1 MKSVLKVM
9 VDVIES
15 VKQATRAT
23 ALARSGKWKEAQAMY
38 TK

>member
-1 MKSVLKVM
+1 MKSVLRVI
-9 VDVIES
+9 VDIIES
-15 VKQATRAT
+15 VKQATQAT